1 VWQRS
6 CAAATPL
13 TSGANCVV
21 QTRRGAG
28 GWGYLRARRWW
39 SASHIAAPVHHNHH
53 TLLSGHAER
62 RARTRAPARQLG
74 CSWDC
79 LTTASEEGPEAC
91 VCLAD
96 HGGTACRHGRRRT
109 FARQGD
115 CDTAAAATQRLR
127 GCSSGRGPPSQE
139 QERRRQR
146 LQMQRE
152 PSLRSSSI
160 AEGSVAKAL
169 SPRSP
174 FAPAWIR
181 SPAKRAWFR
190 CLVAV
195 PVVPVTEARS
205 ADSSCHPLA
214 RTDPRSSGLE
224 AAQACGVGCGGRLR
238 GGALTTYSAV
248 SDNDI

>member
-1 VWQRS
+1 MVALPVATDATARS
-6 CAAATPL
+6 RDRETAT
-13 TSGANCVV
+13 
-21 QTRRGAG
+21 
-28 GWGYLRARRWW
+28 
-39 SASHIAAPVHHNHH
+39 
-53 TLLSGHAER
+53 
-62 RARTRAPARQLG
+62 
-74 CSWDC
+74 
-79 LTTASEEGPEAC
+79 
-91 VCLAD
+91 
-96 HGGTACRHGRRRT
+96 
-109 FARQGD
+109 
-115 CDTAAAATQRLR
+115 
-127 GCSSGRGPPSQE
+127 SGRGPPSQE

-238 GGALTTYSAV
+238 GGALTSASPAAAGRGDGGRRGRPEPECV
-248 SDNDI
+248 QHHHRHHQHGDPACAVVQLWCDALRHAVHLGGS